1 MKVWFVTIVQLIMD
15 VLKQPSLFC
24 VVVWKPSLH
33 DFNSIQTSFENL
45 KKAID
50 DFVTGKEIAATSS
63 DLTLKD
69 GIALLKK
76 ALEQFQAGDQAS
88 GAASMK
94 EFITIWPT
102 IEGSVSTTNPSL
114 YTRVESESPV
124 IMVKGS
130 GKGIPRKN

>member
-24 VVVWKPSLH
+24 VVVWKPSLQI
-33 DFNSIQTSFENL
+33 STQSRLPFENL

-88 GAASMK
+88 G
-94 EFITIWPT
+94 PL
-102 IEGSVSTTNPSL
+102 V
-114 YTRVESESPV
+114 
-124 IMVKGS
+124 
-130 GKGIPRKN
+130 